1 MIIEDVF
8 TSIIASD
15 NLPQID
21 NTALVSYAKEH
32 IFTSDNYQYDKTEQ
46 SDFLDVT
53 HPCVTELIKEI
64 EARCNRIHLMV
75 GLNPT
80 YKHTVVDAW
89 ANLNSPFATAVPHQ
103 HAQRAFTAVYY
114 ASADEDSGLI
124 RFMSP
129 VSSKEQVILPKHVN
143 VHNKFTASGW
153 DFQPKPGLLLIFP
166 SWLYHYALPSKGTTE
181 RISFAFNTV
190 FEEHR

>member
-15 NLPQID
+15 QLDSID
-21 NTALVSYAKEH
+21 NTALIAYAKES
-32 IFTSDNYQYDKTEQ
+32 IYKSDNYVLGDTEQ
-46 SDFLDVT
+46 SDFLDLTNPSLSKLVW
-53 HPCVTELIKEI
+53 EI
-64 EARCNRIHLMV
+64 ESRCNRLHLMV
-75 GLNPT
+75 GLNPD
-80 YKHTVVDAW
+80 YKHSVIDAW

-114 ASADEDSGLI
+114 ASADEDSGLL

-129 VSSKEQVILPKHVN
+129 IASKEQVLLPHHIN

-153 DFQPKPGLLLIFP
+153 DYQPRPGLLLIFP
-166 SWLYHYALPSKGTTE
+166 SWMYHYALPSKSNTD
-181 RISFAFNTV
+181 RISLAFNTV
-190 FEEHR
+190 FVEQT